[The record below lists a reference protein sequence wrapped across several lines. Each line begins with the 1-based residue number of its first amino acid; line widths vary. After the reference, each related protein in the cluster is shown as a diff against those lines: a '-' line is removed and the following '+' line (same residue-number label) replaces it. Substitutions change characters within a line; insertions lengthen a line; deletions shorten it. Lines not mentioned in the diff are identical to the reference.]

1 MPRELIATALGQA
14 ALQESQEP
22 DLAVGE
28 IRIQTI
34 FSSLNHDSGL
44 RSFRAAS
51 SVRAPHLKM

>member
-22 DLAVGE
+22 DFAVGE

-44 RSFRAAS
+44 RSFRADS
-51 SVRAPHLKM
+51 SVPAPHLKM